1 MNKIQFYILSFFV
14 IFLAIMVGVL
24 SALFDNAVV
33 DFSILEHYEVGK
45 PSIVL
50 DDQGNEWARFEKD
63 KRDPLDIE
71 QMPIHLIN
79 AFVAAEDH
87 SFFTH
92 CGISFKGIARSLLVN
107 LYSGKKVQGASTIT
121 QQLIK
126 LLFVG
131 SSRTFSR
138 KIKEQIV
145 AVVVEQQYSKDQIF
159 QTYANHVYFGCGIY
173 GVEAASQRFWS
184 KSARDLTIAEAA
196 TLAGIVKSP
205 GRYCPLLFPRSSQ
218 HRRNIVL
225 RSMYQCGFISREQ
238 YEYEI
243 EQPVDIIM
251 PHDEAC
257 GMHLKEMIR
266 IFLESLYDKEL
277 LYNGGLK
284 IQTTIN
290 IAMQKNAEIQFH
302 KHVTDLREK
311 SQKPIDGALLCMEG
325 KTGAVKALIGGYD
338 FSTSQFNRATQAI
351 RQIGSTIKPLVYAA
365 ALEQGFS
372 FADVLEDEPLKIVSG
387 NQIWEPRNDI
397 RRFLGPMTRAF
408 ALSRSN
414 NIVTIKTLLDAG
426 CANVVEMIKRFRLH
440 DDPPPYPSLA
450 LGCIDC
456 SLEQACSEFNVFA
469 QHGLYVQPFIITW
482 VKDQFGTKIY
492 KQFSQSKQI
501 LAPAIADQ
509 VAKVLGIS
517 IGRARARYPN
527 EWIDSDAIGKTGT
540 TNRSR
545 TCWFIGSTPE
555 YTTGIYIGCDDNQ
568 SLGRSIHGV
577 QAGFPIWMRFYKT
590 IPFKVKQFMFDQSL
604 EPVFIHSKKGYQVDK
619 THPKA
624 LEILIPRKKI

>member
-1 MNKIQFYILSFFV
+1 MIG
-14 IFLAIMVGVL
+14 AL

-33 DFSILEHYEVGK
+33 DFGILEHYDVGK

-71 QMPIHLIN
+71 QMPKHLIN

-87 SFFTH
+87 SFFSH
-92 CGISFKGIARSLLVN
+92 HGISFKGIARSLLVN
-107 LYSGKKVQGASTIT
+107 VYNGKKVQGASTIT
-121 QQLIK
+121 QQLVK

-131 SSRTFSR
+131 SSRTFWR

-145 AVVVEQQYSKDQIF
+145 AVVVEQQYSKDQIL
-159 QTYANHVYFGCGIY
+159 QTYANQVYFGCGIY

-184 KSARDLTIAEAA
+184 KSASELTIGQAA

-205 GRYCPLLFPRSSQ
+205 GRYCPLLYPRSGQ
-218 HRRNIVL
+218 HRRNVVL
-225 RSMYQCGFISREQ
+225 QSMYQCGFISHEQ
-238 YEYEI
+238 YLYEI
-243 EQPVDIIM
+243 EQPLTIIA
-251 PHDEAC
+251 PHYDVC
-257 GMHLKEMIR
+257 GVYVKEMVR

-277 LYNGGLK
+277 LYSGGLQ

-290 IAMQKNAEIQFH
+290 VTMQKNAEKEFH
-302 KHVTDLREK
+302 KHVTDLRERT
-311 SQKPIDGALLCMEG
+311 SKPVDGALLCLEG
-325 KTGAVKALIGGYD
+325 ATGAVKALIGGYD

-365 ALEQGFS
+365 ALEQGLS
-372 FADVLEDEPLKIVSG
+372 FADTLMDEPLKIVSG
-387 NQIWEPRNDI
+387 NQIWEPRNDT
-397 RRFLGPMTRAF
+397 RQFTGLMTRAF

-414 NIVTIKTLLDAG
+414 NIVTIKTLMDAG
-426 CANVVEMIKRFRLH
+426 CENVVEMIKRFGLH

-456 SLEQACSEFNVFA
+456 SLQQACSEFNVFA
-469 QHGLYVQPFIITW
+469 QHGLYVEPFIITW

-492 KQFSQSKQI
+492 KHVSRTQQI
-501 LAPAIADQ
+501 LTPAIADQ
-509 VAKVLGIS
+509 VAKVLGVS

-545 TCWFIGSTPE
+545 TCWFVGATPE

-568 SLGRSIHGV
+568 PLGRSIHGV

-604 EPVFIHSKKGYQVDK
+604 EPVVIHSKKGYQVDK

-624 LEILIPRKKI
+624 LEILVPRKKI

>member
-1 MNKIQFYILSFFV
+1 MRPIFIMNKIQFYILSFFV

-387 NQIWEPRNDI
+387 NQIWEPRNNKW
-397 RRFLGPMTRAF
+397 L
-408 ALSRSN
+408 
-414 NIVTIKTLLDAG
+414 
-426 CANVVEMIKRFRLH
+426 NV
-440 DDPPPYPSLA
+440 
-450 LGCIDC
+450 
-456 SLEQACSEFNVFA
+456 
-469 QHGLYVQPFIITW
+469 
-482 VKDQFGTKIY
+482 
-492 KQFSQSKQI
+492 
-501 LAPAIADQ
+501 
-509 VAKVLGIS
+509 
-517 IGRARARYPN
+517 
-527 EWIDSDAIGKTGT
+527 
-540 TNRSR
+540 
-545 TCWFIGSTPE
+545 
-555 YTTGIYIGCDDNQ
+555 
-568 SLGRSIHGV
+568 
-577 QAGFPIWMRFYKT
+577 
-590 IPFKVKQFMFDQSL
+590 
-604 EPVFIHSKKGYQVDK
+604 
-619 THPKA
+619 
-624 LEILIPRKKI
+624 